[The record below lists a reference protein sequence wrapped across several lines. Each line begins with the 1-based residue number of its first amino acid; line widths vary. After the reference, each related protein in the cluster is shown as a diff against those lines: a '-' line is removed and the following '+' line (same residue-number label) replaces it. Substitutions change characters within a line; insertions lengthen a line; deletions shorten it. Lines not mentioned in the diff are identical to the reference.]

1 MNKAA
6 VESDANQHDINKWFP
21 LKIIGERKRII
32 YIFMPIFSDCHADC
46 HNNHYDSQYFI
57 KYEIWHSNPSQGSKD
72 CSRNQCNG
80 YVQTLFNVF
89 VTFFKKK
96 QMLLVRLGQL

>member
-57 KYEIWHSNPSQGSKD
+57 KYEIWHSNPAKAPRTAPGINAMAMYKLCLMS
-72 CSRNQCNG
+72 
-80 YVQTLFNVF
+80 L
-89 VTFFKKK
+89 
-96 QMLLVRLGQL
+96 

>member
-32 YIFMPIFSDCHADC
+32 YILCL
-46 HNNHYDSQYFI
+46 YFLI
-57 KYEIWHSNPSQGSKD
+57 A
-72 CSRNQCNG
+72 
-80 YVQTLFNVF
+80 
-89 VTFFKKK
+89 
-96 QMLLVRLGQL
+96 MLTATITIMKANILLNMKSGILTPAKAPRTAPGINAMAMYKLCLMSL